1 MGGKEFKKEPKIG
14 EERNLP
20 YSHRLQLYDKD
31 LNLLQERLI
40 NERSFR
46 EFRLKDN
53 KKPTKEE
60 LTSIRDN
67 NFEKAKEMGIK
78 NPQAIIPIY
87 LCRRFVEEYV
97 VKSNY
102 NIFNTFDEII
112 KNLELNEEEKES
124 LDIIKKRFE
133 KEFPKDLKLIKYYL
147 NSINLADLSDIQ
159 FLGINKNLLFNTN
172 YQPEVL
178 SLILDDKLLDNI
190 ELVKNIADVVK
201 NVPVLKVVNY
211 ILYPK
216 NRDGELAKEFGLDGQ
231 NYQSLYKLIKAV
243 TYNKNIKSFVFHSVE
258 YYNLNLAPEICRLIE
273 QKLQSETL
281 VAFHFGNFNLNENWI
296 KKIEFLLG
304 STKSLLFLS
313 YENKNYTKEDVLD
326 LKKVITK
333 NRSIMLLSVVTPIF
347 KGMKKEVLKKIKQT
361 LKTDNKDSKLELIY
375 LSHKSLVDQTWFN
388 QN

>member
-1 MGGKEFKKEPKIG
+1 MGAKEFKKEPKKG
-14 EERNLP
+14 EERNVP
-20 YSHRLQLYDKD
+20 YPFRVQLYEKD
-31 LNLLQERLI
+31 LSLLKERLI
-40 NERSFR
+40 NEKSFR
-46 EFRLKDN
+46 EFKLKD
-53 KKPTKEE
+53 KKRPTKEE
-60 LTSIRDN
+60 LINIIKN
-67 NFEKAKEMGIK
+67 NFDKAKELGIK
-78 NPQAIIPIY
+78 NPHAIIPIY
-87 LCRRFVEEYV
+87 LCDHYVDEYV

-112 KNLELNEEEKES
+112 NTLELEEEEKEI

-147 NSINLADLSDIQ
+147 DSINFANLSDRH
-159 FLGINKNLLFNTN
+159 LVGINRNLLFNPN
-172 YQPEVL
+172 HQPEVL
-178 SLILDDKLLDNI
+178 SLILDDQLLDNS

-216 NRDGELAKEFGLDGQ
+216 NKEGKLAKEFGLDGE
-231 NYQSLYKLIKAV
+231 NYQSLYELIKAV
-243 TYNKNIKSFVFHSVE
+243 TYNRNIKSFVFHSVE

-296 KKIEFLLG
+296 KKIQFLIG

-313 YENKNYTKEDVLD
+313 YENKNYTKEDVLNF
-326 LKKVITK
+326 KNVIGK
-333 NRSIMLLSVVTPIF
+333 NRSIMILSIVTPIF
-347 KGMKKEVLKKIKQT
+347 KGMKKEVVKKMKQT
-361 LKTDNKDSKLELIY
+361 IKSDNKDSKLELIHF
-375 LSHKSLVDQTWFN
+375 SHKSLVDQTWFN